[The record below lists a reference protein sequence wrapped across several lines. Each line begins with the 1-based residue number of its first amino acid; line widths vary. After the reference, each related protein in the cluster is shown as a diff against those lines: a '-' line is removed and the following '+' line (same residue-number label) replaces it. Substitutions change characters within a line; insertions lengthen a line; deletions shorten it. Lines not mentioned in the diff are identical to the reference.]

1 MTNDEEILVKILK
14 LSHDQV
20 MAGKSYSQEEAEHY
34 LDQRL
39 QNWRSGQHLLI
50 GSSTN
55 WIIPPWHTDQTPFRM
70 VRKKSELTKHQPTF
84 FNLEWAIAHTWRCS
98 QRRGGRRDGCYYHL
112 QQHIPKSLVL
122 HNLVSSFMFHVS
134 RINCQFSIWK
144 ELPREGANSLQ
155 CSMFN
160 VQCSTF

>member
-39 QNWRSGQHLLI
+39 QKWRSGQHLLI

-55 WIIPPWHTDQTPFRM
+55 
-70 VRKKSELTKHQPTF
+70 
-84 FNLEWAIAHTWRCS
+84 
-98 QRRGGRRDGCYYHL
+98 
-112 QQHIPKSLVL
+112 
-122 HNLVSSFMFHVS
+122 
-134 RINCQFSIWK
+134 
-144 ELPREGANSLQ
+144 
-155 CSMFN
+155 
-160 VQCSTF
+160 

>member
-1 MTNDEEILVKILK
+1 MIFLLKNLYSSEKKIYLCSINRTIMTNDEEILVKILK

-55 WIIPPWHTDQTPFRM
+55 
-70 VRKKSELTKHQPTF
+70 
-84 FNLEWAIAHTWRCS
+84 
-98 QRRGGRRDGCYYHL
+98 
-112 QQHIPKSLVL
+112 
-122 HNLVSSFMFHVS
+122 
-134 RINCQFSIWK
+134 
-144 ELPREGANSLQ
+144 
-155 CSMFN
+155 
-160 VQCSTF
+160 